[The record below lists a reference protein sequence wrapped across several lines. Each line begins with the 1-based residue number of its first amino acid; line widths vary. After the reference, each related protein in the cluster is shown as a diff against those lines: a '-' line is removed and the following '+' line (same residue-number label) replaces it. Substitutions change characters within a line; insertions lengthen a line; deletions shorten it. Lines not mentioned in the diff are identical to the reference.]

1 MQERTTKKEP
11 PTQPKSS
18 RLTDVPSRRGNSWTA
33 RFTQKTAK
41 RTPTFTTCYEK
52 KGTFSLPTSERTF
65 TVPTSEE
72 EPQQRQEYGRSASAQ
87 T

>member
-18 RLTDVPSRRGNSWTA
+18 GLTDVPSRRGSPGTA
-33 RFTQKTAK
+33 QFTKERAK

-52 KGTFSLPTSERTF
+52 KGTFSFPTSEGTF
-65 TVPTSEE
+65 AVPTSEE
-72 EPQQRQEYGRSASAQ
+72 EPQQR
-87 T
+87 